1 MPDGSVINIEHTW
14 PQSKFPKRK
23 SKVQKSDL
31 HHLFPTDT
39 AINNDRANHTFFNLV
54 NSSPI
59 TDCPT
64 SKLGYNRTLR
74 QMSFEPPTEHKGNVA
89 RALFYF
95 AIRYKGRINDVE
107 EAVLRLW
114 NILDPVDEQEL
125 RRNDLIESKQGNR
138 NLFIDNPALADS
150 ILNF

>member
-1 MPDGSVINIEHTW
+1 MRKNFKLNIEHTW
-14 PQSKFPKRK
+14 PQSKFTKKK

-39 AINNDRANHTFFNLV
+39 QTNNDRANHTFYNLE
-54 NSSPI
+54 NSSPMSE
-59 TDCPT
+59 CPT
-64 SKLGYNRTLR
+64 SKVGYNRPLR

-95 AIRYKGRINDVE
+95 SIRYKGHINDVE
-107 EAVLRLW
+107 ESVLRLW
-114 NILDPVDEQEL
+114 NILDPVDAEEL
-125 RRNDLIESKQGNR
+125 RRNDMIELKQGNR
-138 NLFIDNPALADS
+138 NLFIDDPGLADT